1 MHFAIMSLKE
11 NIENIIKTCKKIG
24 ENKKKVSKY
33 NYIFS
38 RIAKISF
45 TVFSTSSIAI
55 TLTGV

>member
-1 MHFAIMSLKE
+1 MHFAIMSIKDK
-11 NIENIIKTCKKIG
+11 IENIIKSFKKIG
-24 ENKKKVSKY
+24 GNKKIISLY
-33 NYIFS
+33 NYIFL